1 MIPTLP
7 VQVGCPKCGA
17 QYVAQ
22 LQSVIDVGKQ
32 PELKAALL
40 RGALNATA
48 CSSCGALGHVS
59 TPLLY
64 HDPDRELLLVFVPPE
79 LNMKMA
85 DRERLVGSLVNALM
99 STIPTEARKGYFL
112 NPRTVLSMSNLLD
125 EIYKADGITEE
136 MLERQRILSQLLQ
149 DLLAEMDDED
159 KLTLLIQENRDSID
173 YSFLLSMAAL
183 ADSSAEMGQKEA
195 AEKLLKLR
203 DILLAELPITEPEPI
218 SPDTPKSEI
227 VDRLLEMQDKGS
239 RWTFALY
246 NRPLLDYAFF
256 QELSKRMDQAP
267 SEEAQSLGDLRA
279 ELLQATEQLDKEA
292 QAAREERVRLLQDVL
307 QSPDPRQTLRER
319 KEEIDM
325 LFLLTVGTAL
335 RAAEKQEDSEET
347 EQLQTVYQEALD
359 VIQEGLPPE
368 LRLVNELL
376 AASNPEKTEELLQE
390 RIADLDDAF
399 LNTLGTLAKDLEA
412 QHRVQI
418 AQRLRELKTQAEVVV
433 RQSGKDMDAP

>member
-7 VQVGCPKCGA
+7 VQVSCPKCGA

-22 LQSVIDVGKQ
+22 LQSIIDVGKQ

-40 RGALNATA
+40 RGTLNAAA

-79 LNMKMA
+79 LNMQMT
-85 DRERLVGSLVNALM
+85 DREQLVGSLVNALM

-112 NPRTVLSMSNLLD
+112 NPRTVLSMSSLLD
-125 EIYKADGITEE
+125 EIYKGDGVTEE
-136 MLERQRILSQLLQ
+136 MLEQQRILSQLLQ
-149 DLLAEMDDED
+149 DLLAAVDNED
-159 KLTLLIQENRDSID
+159 RLASLIQENRDSID
-173 YSFLLSMAAL
+173 YSFLLTMAAL
-183 ADSSAEMGQKEA
+183 ADSTAEMGQKDA

-203 DILLAELPITEPEPI
+203 DILVAELPIAVPEPM
-218 SPDTPKSEI
+218 SPDTPKAEI
-227 VDRLLEMQDKGS
+227 VGRLLEMQDKGS
-239 RWTFALY
+239 RWTFVLY

-256 QELSKRMDQAP
+256 QALTRRMDQAP
-267 SEEAQSLGDLRA
+267 PEEAQALGDLRT
-279 ELLQATEQLDKEA
+279 ELLQVTEQLDKEA
-292 QAAREERVRLLQDVL
+292 QAAQEEKVRLLRDVL
-307 QSPDPRQTLRER
+307 QSPDPRQALREK

-335 RAAEKQEDSEET
+335 SAAEKHGDSEET
-347 EQLQTVYQEALD
+347 QQLQTVYQVALD

-376 AASNPEKTEELLQE
+376 AASYPEKTEELLHE
-390 RIADLDDAF
+390 HLTDLDDAF
-399 LNTLGTLAKDLEA
+399 LNTLGTLATDLEG

-433 RQSGKDMDAP
+433 QQSSEDMEAS

>member
-7 VQVGCPKCGA
+7 VQVGCPKCGT
-17 QYVAQ
+17 QYVAE
-22 LQSVIDVGKQ
+22 LHSIIDVSKQ
-32 PELKAALL
+32 PELKPALL
-40 RGALNATA
+40 RGTLNAAA

-79 LNMKMA
+79 LNMQMA

-125 EIYKADGITEE
+125 EIYKADGVTED
-136 MLERQRILSQLLQ
+136 MLERQRTLSQLLQ
-149 DLLAEMDDED
+149 DLLAAMDDED
-159 KLTLLIQENRDSID
+159 RLTSLIQENRDSIN
-173 YSFLLSMAAL
+173 YSFLLTMAAL
-183 ADSSAEMGQKEA
+183 ADSTAEMGQKEA

-203 DILLAELPITEPEPI
+203 DILVAELPITVPEPM
-218 SPDTPKSEI
+218 SPDTPKAEI
-227 VDRLLEMQDKGS
+227 VDRLLEMQDEGS
-239 RWTFALY
+239 RWTFVLY

-256 QELSKRMDQAP
+256 QELTRRMDQAP
-267 SEEAQSLGDLRA
+267 PEEAQSLDDLRT
-279 ELLQATEQLDKEA
+279 ELLQVTEQLDREA
-292 QAAREERVRLLQDVL
+292 QAAQEEKVRLLRDVL

-335 RAAEKQEDSEET
+335 SAAEKDGDSEET
-347 EQLQTVYQEALD
+347 QQLQTVYQVALD

-376 AASNPEKTEELLQE
+376 AASYPEKTEELLQKH
-390 RIADLDDAF
+390 IADLNDAF
-399 LNTLGTLAKDLEA
+399 LNTLGTLATDLEG

-418 AQRLRELKTQAEVVV
+418 AQRLRELKTQAEVAV
-433 RQSGKDMDAP
+433 RQSSKDMDAP